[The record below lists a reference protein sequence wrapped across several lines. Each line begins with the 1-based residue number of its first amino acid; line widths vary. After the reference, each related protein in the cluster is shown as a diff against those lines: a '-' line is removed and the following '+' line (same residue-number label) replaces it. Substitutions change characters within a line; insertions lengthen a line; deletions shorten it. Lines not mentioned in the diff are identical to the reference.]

1 MHYIATREGVDLSQI
16 NRIEDMVNVN
26 ADLNDYGE
34 DLIGKEADNST
45 YLKYITNRP
54 RSHGLFGNIDTDN
67 FSEVSKKIK

>member
-45 YLKYITNRP
+45 YLKYIANRP

-67 FSEVSKKIK
+67 FLIYLKS